1 VAAVEKWNMLR
12 QAQPVARMKRERNPG
27 CFPSLR
33 FTSSRL
39 RNPLLNSQRAFYG
52 TTRIV
57 SVPLIDTPPF
67 VLPFNTAIV
76 SLVVSWKADVVT

>member
-1 VAAVEKWNMLR
+1 VAVPASR
-12 QAQPVARMKRERNPG
+12 RIVARIKREQNPG

-39 RNPLLNSQRAFYG
+39 RIPLLNFHHAFYG

-67 VLPFNTAIV
+67 VLPFNTANV
-76 SLVVSWKADVVT
+76 SLTVSWKAEVVT